1 MFKNIINQI
10 KKSKLKIL
18 VVGDLMLDRFIYGKV
33 ERVSP
38 EAPIPIVKLQK
49 EKKMLGGCGNVINN
63 LNNLGIETSLI
74 SVVGKDQAGIKILE
88 LLKKNNIS
96 VDNIIQLDNVRTTEK
111 IRIVS
116 GQQQVAR
123 ADWDME
129 QINHPDLMF
138 KNISNE
144 IQNADAVIISD
155 YAKGICSE
163 TFIKFVIKLCLQN
176 YLPVYVDPKGLS
188 WAKYKSA
195 TIITPNIKEAE
206 SIVGYKL
213 ENDKDFE
220 IAGEK
225 ICTTYDLK
233 GCLITRGGDGM
244 SFFSKNEVFHLKS
257 DAKEIFDVSGA
268 GDTVISALAI
278 GMTIKLEYAQA
289 AYFANQAAG
298 IVVGHA
304 GTSAITIEELANL
317 D

>member
-1 MFKNIINQI
+1 M
-10 KKSKLKIL
+10 
-18 VVGDLMLDRFIYGKV
+18 
-33 ERVSP
+33 
-38 EAPIPIVKLQK
+38 
-49 EKKMLGGCGNVINN
+49 
-63 LNNLGIETSLI
+63 
-74 SVVGKDQAGIKILE
+74 
-88 LLKKNNIS
+88 
-96 VDNIIQLDNVRTTEK
+96 
-111 IRIVS
+111 
-116 GQQQVAR
+116 
-123 ADWDME
+123 
-129 QINHPDLMF
+129 
-138 KNISNE
+138 
-144 IQNADAVIISD
+144 
-155 YAKGICSE
+155 
-163 TFIKFVIKLCLQN
+163 
-176 YLPVYVDPKGLS
+176 
-188 WAKYKSA
+188 
-195 TIITPNIKEAE
+195 
-206 SIVGYKL
+206 GYKL